1 MSCANPQGRHNTL
14 PAEWGLL
21 PLSKWFVWKWKR
33 IWQQMPSGGEVSRVG
48 LLQLVLSESAAR
60 RVRANKTSFS
70 AQSPI
75 TRPFA
80 IRVTAEP
87 QTIQKRDRMEKRLEE
102 RSRNCREKLWH
113 PVNFFF
119 FCQKWLWIIIIV
131 IWRRENG
138 KQKRG
143 GERWK
148 IASRGN
154 LHSYYS

>member
-1 MSCANPQGRHNTL
+1 
-14 PAEWGLL
+14 
-21 PLSKWFVWKWKR
+21 
-33 IWQQMPSGGEVSRVG
+33 MPSGGEVSRVG

-102 RSRNCREKLWH
+102 RSRNC
-113 PVNFFF
+113 NFFF
-119 FCQKWLWIIIIV
+119 LPKVTLDHYYRYLKKRKW
-131 IWRRENG
+131 ET
-138 KQKRG
+138 KERG
-143 GERWK
+143 GK
-148 IASRGN
+148 VKDSK
-154 LHSYYS
+154 